1 MSSMNL
7 CTAMLLCMGFM
18 VLIERRRHPVALH
31 GCTTKSLADSSRS
44 PRCA

>member
-1 MSSMNL
+1 MS
-7 CTAMLLCMGFM
+7 AMTFFAATLLCMGFM

-31 GCTTKSLADSSRS
+31 GCTTKSLADSSRR